1 MKLINDE
8 KLLNEYIDKFDI
20 NSYFSTPDLRFRL
33 IKFDKGNMI
42 TRSKSKLEYYLFIV
56 SGSCKIYSLN
66 AEGSIYSV
74 AQSDGFWFCG
84 DIEFATKE
92 DSTFVTE
99 AITDVYCVGLSVDEC
114 DEILHRDIKFLNFIC
129 RKLGNGYH
137 QATLVDYSGR
147 SLEDKLSNYLEAIAP
162 NNEFNGVEKMVAVL
176 KCSRRQLQRVI
187 AKLCDEGSLE
197 KTGKGSYRLKNGI
210 D

>member
-8 KLLNEYIDKFDI
+8 KLLNKYIEKFDI

-74 AQSDGFWFCG
+74 AQSEDFWFCG
-84 DIEFATKE
+84 DIEFATNTE
-92 DSTFVTE
+92 PEFVTE
-99 AITDVYCVGLSVDEC
+99 AISEVYCVGLPVSEYDEV
-114 DEILHRDIKFLNFIC
+114 LHKDIEFLNFIC
-129 RKLGNGYH
+129 RKLGNGFH
-137 QATLVDYSGR
+137 HSTLVDHSGR
-147 SLEDKLSNYLEAIAP
+147 SLEEKLMNFIEIVSENHEIH
-162 NNEFNGVEKMVAVL
+162 GVEKVATSL

-187 AKLCDEGSLE
+187 AKLCDNGTLE
-197 KTGKGSYRLKNGI
+197 KIGKGSYRLKNGI